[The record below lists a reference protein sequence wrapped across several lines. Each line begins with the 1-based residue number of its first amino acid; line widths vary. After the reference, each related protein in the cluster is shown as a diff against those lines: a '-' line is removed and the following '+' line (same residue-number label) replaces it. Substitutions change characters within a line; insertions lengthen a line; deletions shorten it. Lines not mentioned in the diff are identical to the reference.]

1 MRGLVYEPS
10 RENDAEMAAFASIVN
25 LLCYAM
31 VILIFIRVAFTWI
44 STDVKNPIYRFAYQ
58 LTEPLLRPVRN
69 LLPGGGMGGL
79 DFSPM
84 IVSFGLLMVGQ
95 LVSQF

>member
-1 MRGLVYEPS
+1 MVLI
-10 RENDAEMAAFASIVN
+10 AQAVN

-31 VILIFIRVAFTWI
+31 VILIFIRVAFSWV
-44 STDVKNPIYRFAYQ
+44 SRDFGNPIYRFTFQ

-69 LLPGGGMGGL
+69 LLPSGGLGL

-95 LVSQF
+95 LVSQFA

>member
-1 MRGLVYEPS
+1 MTIIAQV
-10 RENDAEMAAFASIVN
+10 VN
-25 LLCYAM
+25 FVCYAM

-44 STDVKNPIYRFAYQ
+44 SRDFSNPIYRYSYQ
-58 LTEPLLRPVRN
+58 FTEPLLRPVRN
-69 LLPGGGMGGL
+69 LLPGGGMGL

-95 LVSQF
+95 FVAQLVGR

>member
-1 MRGLVYEPS
+1 
-10 RENDAEMAAFASIVN
+10 MALIGQ
-25 LLCYAM
+25 LLNFICYAF

-44 STDVKNPIYRFAYQ
+44 SRDFSNPIYRFTYQ

-69 LLPGGGMGGL
+69 LLPGGGLGL

-84 IVSFGLLMVGQ
+84 IVSFALLLLGQ
-95 LVSQF
+95 FVSQL

>member
-1 MRGLVYEPS
+1 MALIAQLV
-10 RENDAEMAAFASIVN
+10 NFI
-25 LLCYAM
+25 CYAM

-44 STDVKNPIYRFAYQ
+44 SRDFTNPIYRFTYQ

-69 LLPGGGMGGL
+69 LLPGGGMGL

-95 LVSQF
+95 LVSQL

>member
-1 MRGLVYEPS
+1 
-10 RENDAEMAAFASIVN
+10 MALIAQAVN

-31 VILIFIRVAFTWI
+31 VILIFIRVAFSWV
-44 STDVKNPIYRFAYQ
+44 SRDFGNPIYRFTFQ
-58 LTEPLLRPVRN
+58 LTEPILRPVRN
-69 LLPGGGMGGL
+69 LLPSGGMGL

-95 LVSQF
+95 LVSQFA

>member
-1 MRGLVYEPS
+1 VALIGQ
-10 RENDAEMAAFASIVN
+10 
-25 LLCYAM
+25 LLNFICYAI

-44 STDVKNPIYRFAYQ
+44 SRDFSNPIYRFTYQ

-69 LLPGGGMGGL
+69 LLPGGGLGL

-84 IVSFGLLMVGQ
+84 IVSFALLLLGQ
-95 LVSQF
+95 FLSQL

>member
-1 MRGLVYEPS
+1 
-10 RENDAEMAAFASIVN
+10 MALIAQVVN

-44 STDVKNPIYRFAYQ
+44 SRDYGNPIYRVTYQ
-58 LTEPLLRPVRN
+58 LTEPILRPVRN
-69 LLPGGGMGGL
+69 LLPSGGLGL

-84 IVSFGLLMVGQ
+84 IVSFVLLLVGQ
-95 LVSQF
+95 FVSQVLPA